1 MFSCGFKVWGGLM
14 DFSQLGQLG
23 RAHSAT
29 FGPMTLSAHQPLCAD
44 IMLTS
49 APFLIKI
56 VFYFQNDYSDVL

>member
-1 MFSCGFKVWGGLM
+1 M

-29 FGPMTLSAHQPLCAD
+29 FGPMTLSAHQPLSAD

-56 VFYFQNDYSDVL
+56 IFYFQNDFRDVL